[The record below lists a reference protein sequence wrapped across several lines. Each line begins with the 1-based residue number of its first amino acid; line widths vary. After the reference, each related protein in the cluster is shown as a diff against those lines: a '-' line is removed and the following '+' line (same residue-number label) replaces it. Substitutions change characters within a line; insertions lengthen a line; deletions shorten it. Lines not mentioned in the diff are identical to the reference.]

1 MYKYTA
7 PWHEGGYDAPS
18 TLAIN
23 SENPQLTLGD
33 EQETVFHKAETM
45 PSSIVLPVTLH
56 GEAVKADPTITLIVD
71 QERLNPAPLYRKT
84 SIEGDDTFFEHGR
97 YASLSLTPE
106 GGGTF
111 TWGTDTLDLS
121 MLPHKGWHLAM
132 PPLLFTKSF
141 LYETQPVTETMFS
154 STDLRLAPA
163 TTGHILRPYGGF
175 WGDTAATCTQ
185 IYYEI
190 LEQFPGKTIASL
202 ISQHDTLAHTK
213 EKTVF
218 SHPTLRHISTLHE
231 DIMSGNITLTLQHI
245 EHGYPVVYHST
256 HYTQEHKNRLTVTLT
271 HAMEDE

>member
-1 MYKYTA
+1 MYKHTA
-7 PWHEGGYDAPS
+7 PWHEGGYYAPS
-18 TLAIN
+18 TLDIN
-23 SENPQLTLGD
+23 SEKPKLTLGD
-33 EQETVFHKAETM
+33 EQETVFHEAETM
-45 PSSIVLPVTLH
+45 PSSLILPVALH
-56 GEAVKADPTITLIVD
+56 GEAVQADPSITLIVD

-106 GGGTF
+106 EGGAF
-111 TWGTDTLDLS
+111 TWGPDTLDLA
-121 MLPHKGWHLAM
+121 MLAHKGWRLEM
-132 PPLLFTKSF
+132 PSLLFSKPF
-141 LYETQPVTETMFS
+141 LYEAQPVTETMFS

-202 ISQHDTLAHTK
+202 ISQHDALAHIK
-213 EKTVF
+213 DRTVF
-218 SHPTLRHISTLHE
+218 SHPKLRHISTLHE
-231 DIMSGNITLTLQHI
+231 DIMSGKVTLTLQHI

-256 HYTQEHKNRLTVTLT
+256 RYTQEHKNRLTITLT